1 MRGLTSPRGYATI
14 DLSNEKVVYNMGIYE
29 ILQLVGGIILSVGS
43 IPQLEQIV
51 RTKSVEDINLT
62 SIITLI
68 LGMLFME
75 MYAIHSELAMFV
87 ITNTLSLVLAITKL
101 SLKIYYTKR
110 A

>member
-1 MRGLTSPRGYATI
+1 
-14 DLSNEKVVYNMGIYE
+14 MGIYE

-75 MYAIHSELAMFV
+75 MYAIHSELVMFV

-110 A
+110 T